1 MRRTLIVIF
10 AIFILL
16 IGCSGESTSS
26 KNVGPD
32 RTPFHGGETGL
43 SLEFLEGSPPDEV
56 FDNAK
61 FPFGI
66 VIQLENLGEDEI
78 EAGDGFIRII
88 GINPIDFGVTQ
99 ANLESN
105 IPPMRPTKKNF
116 DGSIVD
122 GDKNN
127 VEFPGLNYQIDLPGN
142 ILQPRIRADAC
153 YNYKTRTATL
163 ICLKPDL
170 LAQTE
175 IKEVCEIAE
184 EKDPQNSGA
193 PIQITELRQTAIS
206 SDKIQV
212 AFIVEHV
219 GPPNDR
225 FYKLGTDCDDRVTN
239 IDKEKVKVT
248 VRSDVNG
255 AKPSCSGLQDAN
267 ADQSSGFVTLFDRV
281 PRTVICE
288 VDMKDVTNTF
298 EEVFEV
304 DLEYRYQQFIEKNFL
319 IKDVGGSDT

>member
-1 MRRTLIVIF
+1 MRRSWIILAVTLLFLV
-10 AIFILL
+10 
-16 IGCSGESTSS
+16 GCGSGTSSTST
-26 KNVGPD
+26 GPEK
-32 RTPFHGGETGL
+32 TPFHGGETGL
-43 SLEFLEGSPPDEV
+43 PMRFLEGSPPDEV
-56 FDNAK
+56 FDNQK

-66 VIQLENLGEDEI
+66 VVQLENLGEDEI
-78 EAGDGFIRII
+78 EAGDGEIVII

-99 ANLESN
+99 ADLEEP
-105 IPPMRPTKKNF
+105 IPVMRATKKNF
-116 DGSIVD
+116 DGTIVD

-127 VEFPGLNYQIDLPGN
+127 VEFGGLNYQIDLPGN

-184 EKDPQNSGA
+184 EKDPQNSGG

-212 AFIVEHV
+212 AFVVEHV

-248 VRSDVNG
+248 VTSDVNG
-255 AKPSCSGLQDAN
+255 AIPSCTGLQDAN
-267 ADQSSGFVTLFDRV
+267 ANQNSGFVTLFDRV

-288 VDMKDVTNTF
+288 IVMQSVTNTF

-304 DLEYRYQQFIEKNFL
+304 DLEYRYQQFIEKSIL
-319 IKDVGGSDT
+319 IKDVGGPDV